1 MQLFVNQVT
10 YNNQQVFNM
19 LLLLQQEAVKKEL
32 NSIHARDL
40 LKLIP
45 EDSFASIIKDTNVDF
60 QVKKLFGRTMFFLLL
75 YGLLDSKRSSLRTLE
90 QSFKTN
96 KFKVLFKIDP
106 LQNIKYNSL
115 SDRLSTM
122 NVDFF
127 KEVYEMIY
135 DLLSKYYTESEKLKY
150 NIVRI
155 DSTMVAEAANKLEQ
169 GMTLGNQTNKKSKQ
183 VKYTFSMTNL
193 FPSSAEIFTH
203 QSEVNEGITVPQV
216 IRNYIDKKQNNVFV
230 FDRGMKSRKIFNELD
245 EDYWFVTRINYGS
258 NNEVIRSF
266 DFEENLTIGNLFIK
280 SDDLVYL
287 FDKRH
292 NRSKP
297 FRLIQ
302 TVDQKGKGLWFLTNL
317 EDESIETIINIY
329 KKRWDIE
336 VFFRF
341 IKQELNFK
349 HIFST
354 KINGL
359 KILLYM
365 TMIVAMLIL
374 VYKKSNNLGYKLAMF
389 QLFYQLDDIY
399 GEMLVERL
407 GGDPNL
413 VFR

>member
-1 MQLFVNQVT
+1 VFVNQT
-10 YNNQQVFNM
+10 YYKYTNLCIFLYLSQQLV
-19 LLLLQQEAVKKEL
+19 VDKEL
-32 NSIHARDL
+32 KHIHARDL

-45 EDSFASIIKDTNVDF
+45 EDKFASIIKETNVDF

-106 LQNIKYNSL
+106 LQNIKFNSL

-127 KEVYEMIY
+127 KEVYEMLY
-135 DLLSKYYTESEKLKY
+135 DLLSTYYNETDRISY
-150 NIVRI
+150 NIVRV
-155 DSTMVAEAANKLEQ
+155 DSTMVAEAANKLEK
-169 GMTLGNQTNKKSKQ
+169 GMILGNNTDKKSRQ

-193 FPSSAEIFTH
+193 FPSSAELFTD
-203 QSEVNEGITVPQV
+203 QREVNENITIPQV
-216 IRNYIDKKQNNVFV
+216 IKNYIDKGDKNVFV
-230 FDRGMKSRKIFNELD
+230 FDRGVKSRKTYDELD
-245 EDYWFVTRINYGS
+245 QELWFVTRISPGANYEIVES
-258 NNEVIRSF
+258 YE
-266 DFEENLTIGNLFIK
+266 FEKNQIVGNLTIK
-280 SDDLVYL
+280 KDDLVQL
-287 FDKRH
+287 FDKNH
-292 NRSKP
+292 KKSSP
-297 FRLIQ
+297 FRLVQ
-302 TVDQKGKGLWFLTNL
+302 SVDNKGKEFWFITNL
-317 EDESIETIINIY
+317 IEDKVNTIIEIY

-336 VFFRF
+336 VYFRF
-341 IKQELNFK
+341 LKQELNFK

-359 KILLYM
+359 KIMLYM
-365 TMIVAMLIL
+365 TMIVSMLVLI
-374 VYKKSNNLGYKLAMF
+374 YKKANNLGYKLAMF

>member
-1 MQLFVNQVT
+1 V
-10 YNNQQVFNM
+10 Y
-19 LLLLQQEAVKKEL
+19 KEL
-32 NSIHARDL
+32 KNIHARDL

-45 EDSFASIIKDTNVDF
+45 EDQFASIIKDTKVDF

-90 QSFKTN
+90 QSFTTN

-106 LQNIKYNSL
+106 LQQIKYNSL
-115 SDRLSTM
+115 SDRLATM

-127 KEVYEMIY
+127 KDVYEMLY
-135 DLLSKYYTESEKLKY
+135 ELLSIHYNETDRLSY
-150 NIVRI
+150 NIVRV
-155 DSTMVAEAANKLEQ
+155 DSTMVSEAANKLKQ
-169 GMTLGNQTNKKSKQ
+169 GMIIGNQTGKKSKQ

-193 FPSSAEIFTH
+193 FPSSAEIFTT
-203 QSEVNEGITVPQV
+203 QSELNEGITIPQV
-216 IRNYIDKKQNNVFV
+216 IRNYIDKRDNNVFV
-230 FDRGMKSRKIFNELD
+230 FDRGVKSRKVFNELNQD
-245 EDYWFVTRINYGS
+245 MWFVTRIDPGALYEQIKPYELKNDMVVG
-258 NNEVIRSF
+258 
-266 DFEENLTIGNLFIK
+266 NLTIK
-280 SDDLVYL
+280 KDDLVVLY
-287 FDKRH
+287 DKRH
-292 NRSKP
+292 NKSDE

-302 TVDQKGKGLWFLTNL
+302 TENNKGKVLWFITNL
-317 EDESIETIINIY
+317 LDEKIETIIEIY

-359 KILLYM
+359 QIMLYM

-374 VYKKSNNLGYKLAMF
+374 VYKKANNLGYKLATF

>member
-1 MQLFVNQVT
+1 MFVTQLYYKYSNLYIF
-10 YNNQQVFNM
+10 
-19 LLLLQQEAVKKEL
+19 LLLSQDSTVDKEL
-32 NSIHARDL
+32 KNIHARDL

-45 EDSFASIIKDTNVDF
+45 EDQFASIIKDTKVDF

-106 LQNIKYNSL
+106 LQQIKYNSL
-115 SDRLSTM
+115 SNRLATM

-127 KEVYEMIY
+127 KDVYELLY
-135 DLLSKYYTESEKLKY
+135 DLLSSYYNETDCLSY
-150 NIVRI
+150 NIVRV
-155 DSTMVAEAANKLEQ
+155 DSTMVAEAANKLEK
-169 GMTLGNQTNKKSKQ
+169 GMIIGNQTDKKSKQ

-193 FPSSAEIFTH
+193 FPSSAEIFTA
-203 QSEVNEGITVPQV
+203 QGDLNEGVTIPQV
-216 IRNYIDKKQNNVFV
+216 IKNYIDKRDNNVFV
-230 FDRGMKSRKIFNELD
+230 FDRGVKSRKVYNELD
-245 EDYWFVTRINYGS
+245 QDLRFVTRIDPGALYEKVES
-258 NNEVIRSF
+258 YEVK
-266 DFEENLTIGNLFIK
+266 ENLVVGNLTIRN
-280 SDDLVYL
+280 DDLVIL

-302 TVDQKGKGLWFLTNL
+302 TVDQKGKELWFVTNL
-317 EDESIETIINIY
+317 IEDKIETIIDIY

-341 IKQELNFK
+341 IKQELHFK

-359 KILLYM
+359 KIMLYM

-374 VYKKSNNLGYKLAMF
+374 VYKKANNLGYKLAMF
-389 QLFYQLDDIY
+389 QLFYQLDDIW

>member
-1 MQLFVNQVT
+1 MFVNQIYYKYT
-10 YNNQQVFNM
+10 NLYIFLYLSQQ
-19 LLLLQQEAVKKEL
+19 LAVDKEL
-32 NSIHARDL
+32 KNIHARDL

-45 EDSFASIIKDTNVDF
+45 EDKFATIIKDTNVDF

-106 LQNIKYNSL
+106 LQQIKYNSL
-115 SDRLSTM
+115 SDRLATM

-127 KEVYEMIY
+127 RDVYEMLY
-135 DLLSKYYTESEKLKY
+135 DLLSTYYNETDRLSY
-150 NIVRI
+150 NIIRV
-155 DSTMVAEAANKLEQ
+155 DSTMVAEAANKLEK
-169 GMTLGNQTNKKSKQ
+169 GMIIGNQTDKKSKQ

-193 FPSSAEIFTH
+193 FPSSAAIFTD
-203 QSEVNEGITVPQV
+203 QSDLNEGVTIPQV
-216 IRNYIDKKQNNVFV
+216 IKNYIDKRDNNVFV
-230 FDRGMKSRKIFNELD
+230 FDRGVKSRKVYNELD
-245 EDYWFVTRINYGS
+245 QELWFVTRINPGAIY
-258 NNEVIRSF
+258 EVVESF
-266 DFEENLTIGNLFIK
+266 ELEKNLVVGNLTIK
-280 SDDLVYL
+280 KDDLVIL
-287 FDKRH
+287 FDKHHKKSR
-292 NRSKP
+292 P

-302 TVDQKGKGLWFLTNL
+302 TEDNKGKELWFITNL
-317 EDESIETIINIY
+317 LEDKSNTIIEIY

-341 IKQELNFK
+341 LKQELNFK

-359 KILLYM
+359 QIMLYM
-365 TMIVAMLIL
+365 TMIVSMLIL

>member
-1 MQLFVNQVT
+1 
-10 YNNQQVFNM
+10 M
-19 LLLLQQEAVKKEL
+19 LLLLQQEAVKKEI

-106 LQNIKYNSL
+106 LQNIKFNSL

-135 DLLSKYYTESEKLKY
+135 ELLSKYYNESEKLKY

-155 DSTMVAEAANKLEQ
+155 DSTMVAEAANKLEH
-169 GMTLGNQTNKKSKQ
+169 GITLGNHTDKKSKQ
-183 VKYTFSMTNL
+183 VKYTISMTNL
-193 FPSSAEIFTH
+193 FPSSAEVFTS
-203 QSEVNEGITVPQV
+203 QSEANEGITVPQV
-216 IRNYIDKKQNNVFV
+216 IRNYIDKKENNVFV
-230 FDRGMKSRKIFNELD
+230 FDRGMKSRKVFNEID
-245 EDYWFVTRINYGS
+245 QDYWFVTRINYGS
-258 NNEVIRSF
+258 NYERIKSF
-266 DFEENLTIGNLFIK
+266 EFQENLSIGNLVIK

-292 NRSKP
+292 KKSSP
-297 FRLIQ
+297 FRLVQ
-302 TVDQKGKGLWFLTNL
+302 TEDPTGKAIWFLTNL
-317 EDESIETIINIY
+317 EEESIDTIINIY
-329 KKRWDIE
+329 KRRWDIE

-359 KILLYM
+359 KIMLYM
-365 TMIVAMLIL
+365 TLIVAMLVL
-374 VYKKSNNLGYKLAMF
+374 VYKKVNNLGYKLAMF

>member
-1 MQLFVNQVT
+1 MN
-10 YNNQQVFNM
+10 
-19 LLLLQQEAVKKEL
+19 KEL
-32 NSIHARDL
+32 KNIHARDL

-45 EDSFASIIKDTNVDF
+45 EDKFASIIKDTNVDF

-106 LQNIKYNSL
+106 LQQIKYNSL
-115 SDRLSTM
+115 SDRLATM

-127 KEVYEMIY
+127 KDVYEMLY
-135 DLLSKYYTESEKLKY
+135 DLLSKYYNETDRLSY
-150 NIVRI
+150 NIIRV
-155 DSTMVAEAANKLEQ
+155 DSTMVAEAANKLEK
-169 GMTLGNQTNKKSKQ
+169 GMIIGNQTDKKSKQ

-193 FPSSAEIFTH
+193 FPSSAEIFTE
-203 QSEVNEGITVPQV
+203 QSDLNEGITIPQV
-216 IRNYIDKKQNNVFV
+216 IKNYIDKRENNVFV
-230 FDRGMKSRKIFNELD
+230 FDRGVKSRKVFNEIDQDL
-245 EDYWFVTRINYGS
+245 WFVTRIDPGALY
-258 NNEVIRSF
+258 EVKKTYELEK
-266 DFEENLTIGNLFIK
+266 DLKVGNLIIQK
-280 SDDLVYL
+280 DELVVL

-292 NRSKP
+292 KKSNE

-302 TVDQKGKGLWFLTNL
+302 TVDNKGKALWFITNL
-317 EDESIETIINIY
+317 LEDKVETIVKIY

-359 KILLYM
+359 KIMLYM

-374 VYKKSNNLGYKLAMF
+374 VYKKANNLGYKIAMF
-389 QLFYQLDDIY
+389 QLFYQLDDIW

>member
-1 MQLFVNQVT
+1 MFVNQLYYK
-10 YNNQQVFNM
+10 YNHFYISVFLTQ
-19 LLLLQQEAVKKEL
+19 LLAVDKEL
-32 NSIHARDL
+32 KNIHARDL

-45 EDSFASIIKDTNVDF
+45 EDKFASIIKDTNVDF

-106 LQNIKYNSL
+106 LQQIKYNSL

-127 KEVYEMIY
+127 KEVYEMLY
-135 DLLSKYYTESEKLKY
+135 DLLSTYCSESDCLSY
-150 NIVRI
+150 NIVRV
-155 DSTMVAEAANKLEQ
+155 DSTMVSEAANKLEK
-169 GMTLGNQTNKKSKQ
+169 GMIIGNQTDKKSKQ

-193 FPSSAEIFTH
+193 FPSSAEIFTE
-203 QSEVNEGITVPQV
+203 QSDLNEGITIPQV
-216 IRNYIDKKQNNVFV
+216 IKNYIDKRENNVFV
-230 FDRGMKSRKIFNELD
+230 FDRGVKSRKVFNEIDQDL
-245 EDYWFVTRINYGS
+245 WFVTRIDPGALY
-258 NNEVIRSF
+258 EVKKTYELEK
-266 DFEENLTIGNLFIK
+266 DLKVGNLIIQK
-280 SDDLVYL
+280 DELVVL

-292 NRSKP
+292 NKSNK

-302 TVDQKGKGLWFLTNL
+302 TVDNKGKALWFITNL
-317 EDESIETIINIY
+317 LDDKVETIVKIY

-359 KILLYM
+359 KIMLYM

-374 VYKKSNNLGYKLAMF
+374 VYKKANNLGYKIAMF
-389 QLFYQLDDIY
+389 QLFYQLDDIW

>member
-1 MQLFVNQVT
+1 
-10 YNNQQVFNM
+10 M
-19 LLLLQQEAVKKEL
+19 LLLSQQLAVIKEL
-32 NSIHARDL
+32 KNIHARDL

-122 NVDFF
+122 NVEFF

-135 DLLSKYYTESEKLKY
+135 ELLSKYYNESEIIKY
-150 NIVRI
+150 NIVRV

-169 GMTLGNQTNKKSKQ
+169 GMTLGNQTDKKSKQ

-193 FPSSAEIFTH
+193 FPSSAEIFTN
-203 QSEVNEGITVPQV
+203 QCEVYEGITIPQV
-216 IRNYIDKKQNNVFV
+216 IKNYIDKKENNVFV
-230 FDRGMKSRKIFNELD
+230 FDRGMKSRKVFNEID
-245 EDYWFVTRINYGS
+245 EDYWFVTRINVGTNY
-258 NNEVIRSF
+258 ETIRSF
-266 DFEENLTIGNLFIK
+266 KFQENHIIGNLMIK

-287 FDKRH
+287 FNKRH
-292 NRSKP
+292 KKSNP

-302 TVDQKGKGLWFLTNL
+302 TKDQKDKSLWFLTNL
-317 EDESIETIINIY
+317 LDENIETIISIY

-374 VYKKSNNLGYKLAMF
+374 VYKKANNLGYKLAMF

>member
-1 MQLFVNQVT
+1 VFVNQT
-10 YNNQQVFNM
+10 YYKDTNLSIFLDLSQQF
-19 LLLLQQEAVKKEL
+19 AVDKEL
-32 NSIHARDL
+32 KHIHARDL

-45 EDSFASIIKDTNVDF
+45 EDQFASIIKDTNVDF

-106 LQNIKYNSL
+106 LQQIKYNSL
-115 SDRLSTM
+115 SDRLATM

-127 KEVYEMIY
+127 KDVYEMLY
-135 DLLSKYYTESEKLKY
+135 NLLSTYYNETDRLSY
-150 NIVRI
+150 NIIRV
-155 DSTMVAEAANKLEQ
+155 DSTMVAEAANKLEK
-169 GMTLGNQTNKKSKQ
+169 GMIIGNQTDKKSKQ

-193 FPSSAEIFTH
+193 FPSSAELFTN
-203 QSEVNEGITVPQV
+203 QSELNEGVTIPQV
-216 IRNYIDKKQNNVFV
+216 IKNYIDKRDNNVFV
-230 FDRGMKSRKIFNELD
+230 FDRGVKSRKVYDELD
-245 EDYWFVTRINYGS
+245 RELWFVTRISPGASY
-258 NNEVIRSF
+258 EVVESF
-266 DFEENLTIGNLFIK
+266 ELEKNLVVGNLTIK
-280 SDDLVYL
+280 KDELVML
-287 FDKRH
+287 FDKH
-292 NRSKP
+292 SKKSRP

-302 TVDQKGKGLWFLTNL
+302 TEDQKGKALWFITNL
-317 EDESIETIINIY
+317 LEDKVETIIEIY
-329 KKRWDIE
+329 RKRWDIE

-341 IKQELNFK
+341 LKQELNFK

-359 KILLYM
+359 QIMLYM
-365 TMIVAMLIL
+365 TMIVSMLVL
-374 VYKKSNNLGYKLAMF
+374 VYKKANNLGYKLAMF

>member
-1 MQLFVNQVT
+1 VD
-10 YNNQQVFNM
+10 
-19 LLLLQQEAVKKEL
+19 KEL
-32 NSIHARDL
+32 KNIHARDL

-45 EDSFASIIKDTNVDF
+45 EDKFASIIKDTNVDF

-90 QSFKTN
+90 QSFKTQ

-106 LQNIKYNSL
+106 LQQIKYNSL
-115 SDRLSTM
+115 SDRLATM

-127 KEVYEMIY
+127 KDVYEMLY
-135 DLLSKYYTESEKLKY
+135 DLLSTYYNETDRLSY
-150 NIVRI
+150 NIIRV
-155 DSTMVAEAANKLEQ
+155 DSTMVAEAANKLEK
-169 GMTLGNQTNKKSKQ
+169 GMIIGNQTNKKSKQ

-193 FPSSAEIFTH
+193 FPSSAELFTD
-203 QSEVNEGITVPQV
+203 QSDLNEGVTIPQV
-216 IRNYIDKKQNNVFV
+216 IKNYIDKRDNNVFV
-230 FDRGMKSRKIFNELD
+230 FDRGVKSRKVYNELD
-245 EDYWFVTRINYGS
+245 QELWFVTRIDPGAIY
-258 NNEVIRSF
+258 EVVESF
-266 DFEENLTIGNLFIK
+266 ELEKNLVVGNLTIK
-280 SDDLVYL
+280 KDDLVIL

-292 NRSKP
+292 KKSRP

-302 TVDQKGKGLWFLTNL
+302 TEDSKGKELWFITNL
-317 EDESIETIINIY
+317 LEDKINTIVEIY

-341 IKQELNFK
+341 LKQELNFK

-359 KILLYM
+359 QIMLYM
-365 TMIVAMLIL
+365 TMIVSMLIL
-374 VYKKSNNLGYKLAMF
+374 VYKKANNLGYKLAMF

-407 GGDPNL
+407 GGDPSL

>member
-1 MQLFVNQVT
+1 VFVNQT
-10 YNNQQVFNM
+10 YCKYTNLWIFLYLSQQ
-19 LLLLQQEAVKKEL
+19 LAVDKEL
-32 NSIHARDL
+32 KNIHARDL

-45 EDSFASIIKDTNVDF
+45 EDKFASIIKDTKVDY

-75 YGLLDSKRSSLRTLE
+75 YGLLDYKKSSLRTLE
-90 QSFKTN
+90 QSFKSN

-106 LQNIKYNSL
+106 LQQIKYNSL
-115 SDRLSTM
+115 SNRLATM

-127 KEVYEMIY
+127 REVYEMLY
-135 DLLSKYYTESEKLKY
+135 ELLSIHYSESDRLSY
-150 NIVRI
+150 NIVRV
-155 DSTMVAEAANKLEQ
+155 DSTMVSEAANKLEK
-169 GMTLGNQTNKKSKQ
+169 GMIIGNQTDKKSKQ

-193 FPSSAEIFTH
+193 FPSSAELFTN
-203 QSEVNEGITVPQV
+203 QSDLNEGVTIPQV
-216 IRNYIDKKQNNVFV
+216 IKNYIDKRDNNVFV
-230 FDRGMKSRKIFNELD
+230 FDRGVKSRKVFNELD
-245 EDYWFVTRINYGS
+245 QELWFVTRINPGAIY
-258 NNEVIRSF
+258 EVEESF
-266 DFEENLTIGNLFIK
+266 ELEKNLVVGNLTIK
-280 SDDLVYL
+280 SDDKVIL

-292 NRSKP
+292 NRSNP

-302 TVDQKGKGLWFLTNL
+302 TEDQNGKALWFITNL
-317 EDESIETIINIY
+317 LEDTVETIIGIY

-341 IKQELNFK
+341 LKQELNFK

-359 KILLYM
+359 QIMLYM
-365 TMIVAMLIL
+365 TMIVSMLIL
-374 VYKKSNNLGYKLAMF
+374 VYKKANNLGYKLAMF

>member
-1 MQLFVNQVT
+1 MFVNQIYYKYT
-10 YNNQQVFNM
+10 NLYIF
-19 LLLLQQEAVKKEL
+19 LHLSLQLAVDKEL
-32 NSIHARDL
+32 KNIHARDL

-45 EDSFASIIKDTNVDF
+45 EDKFASIIKDTNVDF

-90 QSFKTN
+90 QSFKTK

-106 LQNIKYNSL
+106 LQQIKYNSL

-127 KEVYEMIY
+127 KEAFEMLY
-135 DLLSKYYTESEKLKY
+135 DLLSSQYNESDRLAY
-150 NIVRI
+150 NIVRV
-155 DSTMVAEAANKLEQ
+155 DSTMVSEAANKLEQ
-169 GMTLGNQTNKKSKQ
+169 GMILGNQTGKKSKQ

-193 FPSSAEIFTH
+193 FPSSAEIFTL
-203 QSEVNEGITVPQV
+203 QSELNEGFTIPQV
-216 IRNYIDKKQNNVFV
+216 IKNYIDKRDNNVFV
-230 FDRGMKSRKIFNELD
+230 FDRGVKSRKVFNDMDQDL
-245 EDYWFVTRINYGS
+245 WFVTRIDPGALY
-258 NNEVIRSF
+258 EVIKPYELEK
-266 DFEENLTIGNLFIK
+266 DLIVGNLIIMK
-280 SDDLVYL
+280 DDLVVL

-292 NRSKP
+292 NKSNE

-302 TVDQKGKGLWFLTNL
+302 TKDNKGKALWFITNL
-317 EDESIETIINIY
+317 LDDKVETIIKIY

-359 KILLYM
+359 KIMLYM

-374 VYKKSNNLGYKLAMF
+374 VYKKANNLGYKLATF
-389 QLFYQLDDIY
+389 QLFYQLDDMY

-407 GGDPNL
+407 GGDPNV

>member
-1 MQLFVNQVT
+1 MFVNQIYCKYT
-10 YNNQQVFNM
+10 QFYIYLYLTQQ
-19 LLLLQQEAVKKEL
+19 LAVDKEL
-32 NSIHARDL
+32 KNIHARDL

-45 EDSFASIIKDTNVDF
+45 EDQFATIIKDTNVDF

-106 LQNIKYNSL
+106 LQQIKYNSL
-115 SDRLSTM
+115 SDRLATM

-127 KEVYEMIY
+127 KEVYEMLY
-135 DLLSKYYTESEKLKY
+135 ELLSVHYNENDRLAY
-150 NIVRI
+150 NIVRV
-155 DSTMVAEAANKLEQ
+155 DSTMVAEAANKLMQ
-169 GMTLGNQTNKKSKQ
+169 GMIIGNQTGKKSKQ

-193 FPSSAEIFTH
+193 FPSSAEIFTT
-203 QSEVNEGITVPQV
+203 QSELNEGVTIPQV
-216 IRNYIDKKQNNVFV
+216 IRNYIDKRDNNVFV
-230 FDRGMKSRKIFNELD
+230 FDRGVKSRKVFNELNQD
-245 EDYWFVTRINYGS
+245 MWFVTRIDPGALYEPIKPYELKKDMVVG
-258 NNEVIRSF
+258 
-266 DFEENLTIGNLFIK
+266 NLTIK
-280 SDDLVYL
+280 KDELVVL

-292 NRSKP
+292 NKSNE

-302 TVDQKGKGLWFLTNL
+302 TVNDKGKVLWFITNL
-317 EDESIETIINIY
+317 LDEKIETVIEIY
-329 KKRWDIE
+329 RRRWDIE

-359 KILLYM
+359 QIMLYM

-374 VYKKSNNLGYKLAMF
+374 VYKKANNLGYKLAMF
-389 QLFYQLDDIY
+389 QLFYQLDDIW

>member
-1 MQLFVNQVT
+1 VFVSQIYYKYTNLYIYLYLSQQL
-10 YNNQQVFNM
+10 
-19 LLLLQQEAVKKEL
+19 AVDKEL
-32 NSIHARDL
+32 KNIHARDL

-45 EDSFASIIKDTNVDF
+45 EDKFASIIKDTNVDF

-90 QSFKTN
+90 QSFKTQ

-106 LQNIKYNSL
+106 LQQIKYNSL
-115 SDRLSTM
+115 SDRLATM

-127 KEVYEMIY
+127 KDVYEMLY
-135 DLLSKYYTESEKLKY
+135 DLLSTYYNETDRLSY
-150 NIVRI
+150 NIIRV
-155 DSTMVAEAANKLEQ
+155 DSTMVAEAANKLEK
-169 GMTLGNQTNKKSKQ
+169 GMIIGNQTNKKSKQ

-193 FPSSAEIFTH
+193 FPSSAELFTD
-203 QSEVNEGITVPQV
+203 QSDLNEGVTIPQV
-216 IRNYIDKKQNNVFV
+216 IKNYIDKRDNNVFV
-230 FDRGMKSRKIFNELD
+230 FDRGVKSRKVYNELD
-245 EDYWFVTRINYGS
+245 QELWFVTRIDPGAIY
-258 NNEVIRSF
+258 EVVESF
-266 DFEENLTIGNLFIK
+266 ELEKNLVVGNLTIK
-280 SDDLVYL
+280 KDDLVIL
-287 FDKRH
+287 FDKHHKKSR
-292 NRSKP
+292 P

-302 TVDQKGKGLWFLTNL
+302 TEDSKGKELWFITNL
-317 EDESIETIINIY
+317 LEDKINTIVEIY

-341 IKQELNFK
+341 LKQELNFK

-359 KILLYM
+359 QIMLYM
-365 TMIVAMLIL
+365 TMIVSMLIL
-374 VYKKSNNLGYKLAMF
+374 VYKKANNLGYKLAMF

-407 GGDPNL
+407 GGDPSL

>member
-1 MQLFVNQVT
+1 MG
-10 YNNQQVFNM
+10 
-19 LLLLQQEAVKKEL
+19 KEL
-32 NSIHARDL
+32 KNIHARDL

-45 EDSFASIIKDTNVDF
+45 EDQFASIIKDTNVDF

-106 LQNIKYNSL
+106 LQQIKYNSL
-115 SDRLSTM
+115 SDRLATM

-127 KEVYEMIY
+127 KEVYELLY
-135 DLLSKYYTESEKLKY
+135 DLLSTHYNETDRLSY
-150 NIVRI
+150 NIIRV
-155 DSTMVAEAANKLEQ
+155 DSTMVAEAANKLEK
-169 GMTLGNQTNKKSKQ
+169 GMIIGNQTDKKSKQ

-193 FPSSAEIFTH
+193 FPSSAEVFTD
-203 QSEVNEGITVPQV
+203 QSDLNEGVTIPQV
-216 IRNYIDKKQNNVFV
+216 IRNYIDKRDNNVFV
-230 FDRGMKSRKIFNELD
+230 FDRGVKSRKVFNELD
-245 EDYWFVTRINYGS
+245 QDLRFVTRIDPGALYEKVES
-258 NNEVIRSF
+258 FEV
-266 DFEENLTIGNLFIK
+266 EENLVVGNLKIQ
-280 SDDLVYL
+280 SDDTVVL

-292 NRSKP
+292 NRSNQ

-302 TVDQKGKGLWFLTNL
+302 TEDQKGKALWFVTNL
-317 EDESIETIINIY
+317 LEDKVETIIDIY

-349 HIFST
+349 HVFST

-359 KILLYM
+359 KIMLYM

-374 VYKKSNNLGYKLAMF
+374 VYKKANNLGYKLAMF
-389 QLFYQLDDIY
+389 QLFYQLDDIW

>member
-1 MQLFVNQVT
+1 MFVNQIYYKYTNLYIFLFLSQYFTVD
-10 YNNQQVFNM
+10 
-19 LLLLQQEAVKKEL
+19 KEL
-32 NSIHARDL
+32 KNIHARDL

-45 EDSFASIIKDTNVDF
+45 EDSFGSIINDTKVDF

-106 LQNIKYNSL
+106 LQNIKFNSL

-127 KEVYEMIY
+127 KEVYELIY
-135 DLLSKYYTESEKLKY
+135 ELLSKYYNENEKLKY
-150 NIVRI
+150 NIVRV
-155 DSTMVAEAANKLEQ
+155 DSTMVAEAANKLEY
-169 GMTLGNQTNKKSKQ
+169 GMILGNQTGKKSKQ
-183 VKYTFSMTNL
+183 IKYTFSMTNL
-193 FPSSAEIFTH
+193 FPSSAEIFTR

-216 IRNYIDKKQNNVFV
+216 IKNYIDKKENNVFV
-230 FDRGMKSRKIFNELD
+230 FDRGMKSRKVFNEID
-245 EDYWFVTRINYGS
+245 EDYWFVTRINFDS
-258 NNEVIRSF
+258 NYEKIKSF
-266 DFEENLTIGNLFIK
+266 KLQENLTVGNLVIK

-292 NRSKP
+292 NKSNP
-297 FRLIQ
+297 FRLVQ
-302 TVDQKGKGLWFLTNL
+302 TEDTKGKGIWFLTNL
-317 EDESIETIINIY
+317 EDESIETIIKIY
-329 KKRWDIE
+329 KRRWDIE

-374 VYKKSNNLGYKLAMF
+374 VYKKANNLGYKLAMF

-407 GGDPNL
+407 GGDPSL

>member
-1 MQLFVNQVT
+1 MFVSQIYYKYTNLYIYLYLSQQL
-10 YNNQQVFNM
+10 
-19 LLLLQQEAVKKEL
+19 AVDKEL
-32 NSIHARDL
+32 KNIHARDL

-45 EDSFASIIKDTNVDF
+45 EDKFASIIKDTNVDF

-90 QSFKTN
+90 QSFKTQ

-106 LQNIKYNSL
+106 LQQIKYNSL
-115 SDRLSTM
+115 SDRLATM

-127 KEVYEMIY
+127 KDVYEMLY
-135 DLLSKYYTESEKLKY
+135 DLLSTYYNETDRLSY
-150 NIVRI
+150 NIIRV
-155 DSTMVAEAANKLEQ
+155 DSTMVAEAANKLEK
-169 GMTLGNQTNKKSKQ
+169 GMIIGNQTNKKSKQ

-193 FPSSAEIFTH
+193 FPSSAELFTD
-203 QSEVNEGITVPQV
+203 QSDLNEGVTIPQV
-216 IRNYIDKKQNNVFV
+216 IKNYIDKRDNNVFV
-230 FDRGMKSRKIFNELD
+230 FDRGVKSRKVYNELD
-245 EDYWFVTRINYGS
+245 QELWFVTRIDPGAIY
-258 NNEVIRSF
+258 EVVESF
-266 DFEENLTIGNLFIK
+266 ELEKNLVVGNLTIK
-280 SDDLVYL
+280 KDDLVIL
-287 FDKRH
+287 FDKHHKKSR
-292 NRSKP
+292 P

-302 TVDQKGKGLWFLTNL
+302 TEDSKGKELWFITNL
-317 EDESIETIINIY
+317 LEDKINTIVEIY

-341 IKQELNFK
+341 LKQELNFK

-359 KILLYM
+359 QIMLYM
-365 TMIVAMLIL
+365 TMIVSMLIL
-374 VYKKSNNLGYKLAMF
+374 VYKKANTLGYKLAMF

-407 GGDPNL
+407 GGDPSL

>member
-1 MQLFVNQVT
+1 MFVNQIHYKYT
-10 YNNQQVFNM
+10 DLYLFLYLSQQ
-19 LLLLQQEAVKKEL
+19 LAVDKEL
-32 NSIHARDL
+32 KNIHARDL

-45 EDSFASIIKDTNVDF
+45 EDKFASIIKDTNVDF

-106 LQNIKYNSL
+106 LQQIKYNSL
-115 SDRLSTM
+115 SDRLATM

-127 KEVYEMIY
+127 REVYEMLY
-135 DLLSKYYTESEKLKY
+135 DLLSTYYCEKDRLSY
-150 NIVRI
+150 NIIRV
-155 DSTMVAEAANKLEQ
+155 DSTMVAEAANKLER
-169 GMTLGNQTNKKSKQ
+169 GMIIGNQTDKKSKQ

-193 FPSSAEIFTH
+193 FPSSAEIFTN
-203 QSEVNEGITVPQV
+203 QSDLNEGVTIPQV
-216 IRNYIDKKQNNVFV
+216 IKNYIDKRDNNVFV
-230 FDRGMKSRKIFNELD
+230 FDRGVKSRKVYNELD
-245 EDYWFVTRINYGS
+245 QELWFVTRIDPGAIYKIV
-258 NNEVIRSF
+258 ESF
-266 DFEENLTIGNLFIK
+266 EFEKNMVVGNLTIK
-280 SDDLVYL
+280 KDDLVIL
-287 FDKRH
+287 FDKH
-292 NRSKP
+292 HKKSSP

-302 TVDQKGKGLWFLTNL
+302 TEDNKGKELWFITNL
-317 EDESIETIINIY
+317 LEDKINTIIEIY

-341 IKQELNFK
+341 LKQELNFK

-359 KILLYM
+359 QIMLYM
-365 TMIVAMLIL
+365 TMIVSMLIL
-374 VYKKSNNLGYKLAMF
+374 VYKKANNLGYKMAMF

-407 GGDPNL
+407 GGDPSL

>member
-1 MQLFVNQVT
+1 M
-10 YNNQQVFNM
+10 
-19 LLLLQQEAVKKEL
+19 KKEVK
-32 NSIHARDL
+32 NIHARDL

-90 QSFKTN
+90 QSFTTN

-106 LQNIKYNSL
+106 LQCIKYNSL
-115 SDRLSTM
+115 SDRLSNM
-122 NVDFF
+122 NADFF

-135 DLLSKYYTESEKLKY
+135 ELLSKHYDESEIIKY
-150 NIVRI
+150 KIVRL

-169 GMTLGNQTNKKSKQ
+169 GMTLGNQTNKKSRQ
-183 VKYTFSMTNL
+183 IKYTFSMTNL
-193 FPSSAEIFTH
+193 FPSSAEIFTR
-203 QSEVNEGITVPQV
+203 QSEANEGITIPQV
-216 IRNYIDKKQNNVFV
+216 IKNYIDKNENNVFV
-230 FDRGMKSRKIFNELD
+230 FDRGMKSRKVFNEID
-245 EDYWFVTRINYGS
+245 EDYWFVTRITTGS
-258 NNEVIRSF
+258 IYEKIKSF
-266 DFEENLTIGNLFIK
+266 EFQENLTIGNLVIK

-292 NRSKP
+292 NKSNP

-302 TVDQKGKGLWFLTNL
+302 TEDQKGKGLWFLSNL

-359 KILLYM
+359 KIMLYM

-374 VYKKSNNLGYKLAMF
+374 VYKKVNNMGYKLAMF

>member
-1 MQLFVNQVT
+1 MD
-10 YNNQQVFNM
+10 
-19 LLLLQQEAVKKEL
+19 KEL
-32 NSIHARDL
+32 KNIHARDL

-45 EDSFASIIKDTNVDF
+45 EDQFASIIKDTNVDF

-106 LQNIKYNSL
+106 LQQIKYNSL
-115 SDRLSTM
+115 SDRLATM

-127 KEVYEMIY
+127 KDVYEMLY
-135 DLLSKYYTESEKLKY
+135 NLLSTYYNETDRLSY
-150 NIVRI
+150 NIIRV
-155 DSTMVAEAANKLEQ
+155 DSTMVAEAANKLEK
-169 GMTLGNQTNKKSKQ
+169 GMIIGNQTDKKSKQ

-193 FPSSAEIFTH
+193 FPSSAELFTN
-203 QSEVNEGITVPQV
+203 QSELNEGVTIPQV
-216 IRNYIDKKQNNVFV
+216 IKNYIDKRDNNVFV
-230 FDRGMKSRKIFNELD
+230 FDRGVKSRKVYDELD
-245 EDYWFVTRINYGS
+245 RELWFVTRISPGAIY
-258 NNEVIRSF
+258 EVVESF
-266 DFEENLTIGNLFIK
+266 ELEKNLVVGNLTIK
-280 SDDLVYL
+280 KDELVML
-287 FDKRH
+287 FDKH
-292 NRSKP
+292 SKKSRP

-302 TVDQKGKGLWFLTNL
+302 TEDQKGKALWFVTNL
-317 EDESIETIINIY
+317 LEDKVETIIEIY
-329 KKRWDIE
+329 RKRWDIE

-341 IKQELNFK
+341 LKQELNFK
-349 HIFST
+349 HMFST

-359 KILLYM
+359 QIMLYM
-365 TMIVAMLIL
+365 TMIVSMLVL
-374 VYKKSNNLGYKLAMF
+374 VYKKANNLGYKLAMF

>member
-1 MQLFVNQVT
+1 VFVRQSYYKYTNLYIFLILSQHFTVD
-10 YNNQQVFNM
+10 
-19 LLLLQQEAVKKEL
+19 KEL
-32 NSIHARDL
+32 KNIHARDL

-45 EDSFASIIKDTNVDF
+45 EDQFASIIKDTNVDF

-106 LQNIKYNSL
+106 LQQIKYNSI

-127 KEVYEMIY
+127 KEVYEMLY
-135 DLLSKYYTESEKLKY
+135 SLLSKYYNDSDLLSY
-150 NIVRI
+150 NIVRV
-155 DSTMVAEAANKLEQ
+155 DSTMVSEAANKLEK
-169 GMTLGNQTNKKSKQ
+169 GMIIGNQSDKKSTK

-193 FPSSAEIFTH
+193 FPSSAEIFTE
-203 QSEVNEGITVPQV
+203 QRQLDEDITIPHV
-216 IRNYIDKKQNNVFV
+216 IKNYIDKRENNVFV
-230 FDRGMKSRKIFNELD
+230 FDRGVKSRKVYNELD
-245 EDYWFVTRINYGS
+245 GELRFVTRITPGALY
-258 NNEVIRSF
+258 ELVESF
-266 DFEENLTIGNLFIK
+266 TLDKNLVVGNLIIK
-280 SDDLVYL
+280 SDDKVIL

-292 NRSKP
+292 NRSNP

-302 TVDQKGKGLWFLTNL
+302 TEDEKGKALWFVTNL
-317 EDESIETIINIY
+317 FEDKVDTIVAIY

-341 IKQELNFK
+341 LKQELNFK

-354 KINGL
+354 KVNGL
-359 KILLYM
+359 KIMLYM
-365 TMIVAMLIL
+365 TMIVSMLIL
-374 VYKKSNNLGYKLAMF
+374 VYKKANNLGYKLAMF

>member
-1 MQLFVNQVT
+1 M
-10 YNNQQVFNM
+10 
-19 LLLLQQEAVKKEL
+19 KKEL
-32 NSIHARDL
+32 KNIHARDL

-45 EDSFASIIKDTNVDF
+45 EDDFASIIKETNVDF

-96 KFKVLFKIDP
+96 KFKVLFNIDP
-106 LQNIKYNSL
+106 LKEIKFNSL

-135 DLLSKYYTESEKLKY
+135 ELLSKYYNESEILKY
-150 NIVRI
+150 NIVRV
-155 DSTMVAEAANKLEQ
+155 DSTMVAEAANKLEK
-169 GMTLGNQTNKKSKQ
+169 GMTLGNQTDKKSKQ
-183 VKYTFSMTNL
+183 IKYTFSMTNL
-193 FPSSAEIFTH
+193 FPSSAEIFTS
-203 QSEVNEGITVPQV
+203 QKEANEGIAIPQV
-216 IRNYIDKKQNNVFV
+216 IKNYIDKKENNVFV
-230 FDRGMKSRKIFNELD
+230 FDRGVKSRKVFNEID
-245 EDYWFVTRINYGS
+245 EDYWFVTRINVDS
-258 NNEVIRSF
+258 NYEIINSF
-266 DFEENLTIGNLFIK
+266 NHQENIKIGNLNIK

-292 NRSKP
+292 NKSKP

-302 TVDQKGKGLWFLTNL
+302 TKDHKNKELWFLTNL
-317 EDESIETIINIY
+317 ENEDVETIISIY

-341 IKQELNFK
+341 IKQELHFK

-374 VYKKSNNLGYKLAMF
+374 VYKKANNMGYKLAMF

-407 GGDPNL
+407 GGDPSL

>member
-1 MQLFVNQVT
+1 MFVNQT
-10 YNNQQVFNM
+10 YYKYTNLCI
-19 LLLLQQEAVKKEL
+19 LLYLSQKLAVDKEL
-32 NSIHARDL
+32 KNIHARDL

-45 EDSFASIIKDTNVDF
+45 EDKFASIIKDTSVDF

-106 LQNIKYNSL
+106 LQQIKYNSL
-115 SDRLSTM
+115 SDRLATM

-127 KEVYEMIY
+127 KEVYEMLY
-135 DLLSKYYTESEKLKY
+135 ELLSTYYTESDRLSY
-150 NIVRI
+150 NIVRV
-155 DSTMVAEAANKLEQ
+155 DSTMVSEAANKLEK
-169 GMTLGNQTNKKSKQ
+169 GMIIGNQTDKKSTQ

-193 FPSSAEIFTH
+193 FPSSAEMFTE
-203 QSEVNEGITVPQV
+203 QRALNEDLTIPQV
-216 IRNYIDKKQNNVFV
+216 IKNYIDKKDNNVFV
-230 FDRGMKSRKIFNELD
+230 FDRGVKSRKVYNELD
-245 EDYWFVTRINYGS
+245 EEFWFVTRITPGAIL
-258 NNEVIRSF
+258 ELVESF
-266 DFEENLTIGNLFIK
+266 ELEKNLVVGNLTIK
-280 SDDLVYL
+280 SDEKVIL

-292 NRSKP
+292 KRSKP

-302 TVDQKGKGLWFLTNL
+302 TEDQKGKSLWFVTNL
-317 EDESIETIINIY
+317 LEDKVETIIEIY

-341 IKQELNFK
+341 LKQELNFK

-359 KILLYM
+359 QIMLYM
-365 TMIVAMLIL
+365 TMIVSMLIL
-374 VYKKSNNLGYKLAMF
+374 VYKKANNLGYKLAMF

>member
-1 MQLFVNQVT
+1 MFVSQLYYKYTNLYIFLFLSQHFTVD
-10 YNNQQVFNM
+10 
-19 LLLLQQEAVKKEL
+19 KEL
-32 NSIHARDL
+32 KNIHARDL

-45 EDSFASIIKDTNVDF
+45 EDQFASIIKDTNVDF

-106 LQNIKYNSL
+106 LQQIKYNSL
-115 SDRLSTM
+115 SDRLATM

-127 KEVYEMIY
+127 KDVYEMLY
-135 DLLSKYYTESEKLKY
+135 DLLSTYYNETDRLSY
-150 NIVRI
+150 NIIRV
-155 DSTMVAEAANKLEQ
+155 DSTMVAEAANKLEK
-169 GMTLGNQTNKKSKQ
+169 GMIIGNQTDKKSKQ

-193 FPSSAEIFTH
+193 FPSSAELFTD
-203 QSEVNEGITVPQV
+203 QSDLNEGVTIPQV
-216 IRNYIDKKQNNVFV
+216 IKNYIDKRDNNVFV
-230 FDRGMKSRKIFNELD
+230 FDRGVKSRKVYNELD
-245 EDYWFVTRINYGS
+245 QELWFVTRINPGAIY
-258 NNEVIRSF
+258 EVLESF
-266 DFEENLTIGNLFIK
+266 ELEKNLVVGNLTIKADEKVI
-280 SDDLVYL
+280 L

-292 NRSKP
+292 NKSNP

-302 TVDQKGKGLWFLTNL
+302 TEDQKGKALWFVTNL
-317 EDESIETIINIY
+317 FEDNIETIIKIY

-341 IKQELNFK
+341 LKQELNFK

-359 KILLYM
+359 QIMLYM
-365 TMIVAMLIL
+365 TMIVSMLIL
-374 VYKKSNNLGYKLAMF
+374 VYKKANNLGYKLAMF

>member
-1 MQLFVNQVT
+1 
-10 YNNQQVFNM
+10 M
-19 LLLLQQEAVKKEL
+19 LLLLQHHAVTKEL
-32 NSIHARDL
+32 KNIHARDL

-106 LQNIKYNSL
+106 LQNIKFNSL

-135 DLLSKYYTESEKLKY
+135 ELLSKYYNESEKLKY

-155 DSTMVAEAANKLEQ
+155 DSTMVAEAANKLEH
-169 GMTLGNQTNKKSKQ
+169 GITLGNHTDKKSKQ
-183 VKYTFSMTNL
+183 VKYTISMTNL
-193 FPSSAEIFTH
+193 FPSSAEVFTR

-216 IRNYIDKKQNNVFV
+216 IRHYIDKRENNVFV
-230 FDRGMKSRKIFNELD
+230 FDRGMKSRKVFNEID
-245 EDYWFVTRINYGS
+245 QDYWFVTRINYGS
-258 NNEVIRSF
+258 KYEIIKSF
-266 DFEENLTIGNLFIK
+266 NFEENLTIGNLVIK

-287 FDKRH
+287 FDQKH
-292 NRSKP
+292 KKSSS

-302 TVDQKGKGLWFLTNL
+302 TEDPKGKGIWFLTNL
-317 EDESIETIINIY
+317 EEESIETIINIY

-359 KILLYM
+359 KIMLYM
-365 TMIVAMLIL
+365 TLIVAMLVL
-374 VYKKSNNLGYKLAMF
+374 VYKKVNNLGYKLAMF

>member
-1 MQLFVNQVT
+1 VFVNQIYYKYTNLYIFLFLSQYFTVD
-10 YNNQQVFNM
+10 
-19 LLLLQQEAVKKEL
+19 KEL
-32 NSIHARDL
+32 KNIHARDL

-45 EDSFASIIKDTNVDF
+45 EDSFASIINDTKVDF

-106 LQNIKYNSL
+106 LQNIKFNSL

-127 KEVYEMIY
+127 KEVYELIY
-135 DLLSKYYTESEKLKY
+135 ELLSKYYTENEKLKY
-150 NIVRI
+150 NIVRV
-155 DSTMVAEAANKLEQ
+155 DSTMVAEAANKLEY
-169 GMTLGNQTNKKSKQ
+169 GMILGNQTGKKSKQ
-183 VKYTFSMTNL
+183 IKYTFSMTNL
-193 FPSSAEIFTH
+193 FPSSAEIFTR

-216 IRNYIDKKQNNVFV
+216 IKNYIDKKENNVFV
-230 FDRGMKSRKIFNELD
+230 FDRGMKSRKVFNEID
-245 EDYWFVTRINYGS
+245 EDYWFVTRINFDTNY
-258 NNEVIRSF
+258 EKIKSF
-266 DFEENLTIGNLFIK
+266 KFQENLTVGNLVIK

-292 NRSKP
+292 NKSNP
-297 FRLIQ
+297 FRLVQ
-302 TVDQKGKGLWFLTNL
+302 TEDTKGKGIWFLTNL
-317 EDESIETIINIY
+317 EDESIETIIKIY
-329 KKRWDIE
+329 KRRWDIE

-374 VYKKSNNLGYKLAMF
+374 VYKKANNLGYKLAMF

-407 GGDPNL
+407 GGDPSL

>member
-1 MQLFVNQVT
+1 MFVNQIYYKYT
-10 YNNQQVFNM
+10 NLCLFLYLSQQ
-19 LLLLQQEAVKKEL
+19 LAVDKEL
-32 NSIHARDL
+32 KNIHARDL

-45 EDSFASIIKDTNVDF
+45 EDKFAAIIKDTNVDF

-106 LQNIKYNSL
+106 LQQIKYNSL
-115 SDRLSTM
+115 SDRLATM

-127 KEVYEMIY
+127 RDVYEMLY
-135 DLLSKYYTESEKLKY
+135 DLLSTYYNETDRLSY
-150 NIVRI
+150 NIIRV
-155 DSTMVAEAANKLEQ
+155 DSTMVAEAANKLEK
-169 GMTLGNQTNKKSKQ
+169 GMIIGNQTDKKSKQ

-193 FPSSAEIFTH
+193 FPSSAAIFTD
-203 QSEVNEGITVPQV
+203 QSDLNEGVTIPQV
-216 IRNYIDKKQNNVFV
+216 IKNYIDKRDNNVFV
-230 FDRGMKSRKIFNELD
+230 FDRGVKSRKVYNELD
-245 EDYWFVTRINYGS
+245 QELWFVTRINPGAIY
-258 NNEVIRSF
+258 EVVESF
-266 DFEENLTIGNLFIK
+266 ELEKNLVVGNLTIK
-280 SDDLVYL
+280 KDDLVIL
-287 FDKRH
+287 FDKHHKKSR
-292 NRSKP
+292 P

-302 TVDQKGKGLWFLTNL
+302 TEDNKGKELWFITNL
-317 EDESIETIINIY
+317 LEDKSNTIIEIY

-359 KILLYM
+359 QIMLYM
-365 TMIVAMLIL
+365 TMIVSMLIL

>member
-1 MQLFVNQVT
+1 
-10 YNNQQVFNM
+10 M
-19 LLLLQQEAVKKEL
+19 LLLLQQESVKKEL
-32 NSIHARDL
+32 NTIHARDL

-75 YGLLDSKRSSLRTLE
+75 YGLLDSKKSSLRTLE

-106 LQNIKYNSL
+106 LQNIKFNSL

-135 DLLSKYYTESEKLKY
+135 ELLSKYYDESEKLKY

-155 DSTMVAEAANKLEQ
+155 DSTMVAEAANKLEH
-169 GMTLGNQTNKKSKQ
+169 GITLGNHTDKKSKQ
-183 VKYTFSMTNL
+183 VKYTISMTNL
-193 FPSSAEIFTH
+193 FPSSAEVFTR

-216 IRNYIDKKQNNVFV
+216 IRNYIDKKENNVFV
-230 FDRGMKSRKIFNELD
+230 FDRGMKSRKVFNEID
-245 EDYWFVTRINYGS
+245 QDYWFVTRINYGS
-258 NNEVIRSF
+258 SYETIKSF
-266 DFEENLTIGNLFIK
+266 KFEENLTIGNLVIK

-287 FDKRH
+287 FDKKH
-292 NRSKP
+292 KKSFP

-302 TVDQKGKGLWFLTNL
+302 TEDPKGKGIWFLTNL
-317 EDESIETIINIY
+317 EEESIETIISIY

-359 KILLYM
+359 KIMLYM
-365 TMIVAMLIL
+365 TLIVAMLVL
-374 VYKKSNNLGYKLAMF
+374 VYKKVNNLGYKLAMF

>member
-1 MQLFVNQVT
+1 MFVRQLYYEYPDSHLFLILPQYFTVD
-10 YNNQQVFNM
+10 
-19 LLLLQQEAVKKEL
+19 KKE
-32 NSIHARDL
+32 NIHARDL

-45 EDSFASIIKDTNVDF
+45 EDQFATIIKDTNVDF

-75 YGLLDSKRSSLRTLE
+75 YGLLDSKKSSLRTLE

-106 LQNIKYNSL
+106 LQQIKFNSL

-127 KEVYEMIY
+127 KEVYEMLY
-135 DLLSKYYTESEKLKY
+135 DLLSKYYNDSDLLSY
-150 NIVRI
+150 NIIKV
-155 DSTMVAEAANKLEQ
+155 DSTMVSEAANKLEQ
-169 GMTLGNQTNKKSKQ
+169 GMIIGNQTDKKSTQ

-193 FPSSAEIFTH
+193 FPSSAELFTEQKH
-203 QSEVNEGITVPQV
+203 LNEDITIPQV
-216 IRNYIDKKQNNVFV
+216 IKNYIDKKDNNVFV
-230 FDRGMKSRKIFNELD
+230 FDRGVKSRKVYNELD
-245 EDYWFVTRINYGS
+245 SELKFVTRITPGAIH
-258 NNEVIRSF
+258 EVVESF
-266 DFEENLTIGNLFIK
+266 DLDETLIVGNLAIK
-280 SDDLVYL
+280 TDEKVIL
-287 FDKRH
+287 FNKRH
-292 NRSKP
+292 KRSNP

-302 TVDQKGKGLWFLTNL
+302 TQDKNGKELWFITNL
-317 EDESIETIINIY
+317 FEDKVETIIHIY

-354 KINGL
+354 KKNGL
-359 KILLYM
+359 LIMLYM
-365 TMIVAMLIL
+365 TMIVSMLIL
-374 VYKKSNNLGYKLAMF
+374 VYKKANNLGYKLAMF

>member
-1 MQLFVNQVT
+1 MFVSQIYYKYTNLYIYLYLSQQL
-10 YNNQQVFNM
+10 
-19 LLLLQQEAVKKEL
+19 AVDKEL
-32 NSIHARDL
+32 KNIHARDL

-45 EDSFASIIKDTNVDF
+45 EDKFASIIKDTNVDF

-90 QSFKTN
+90 QSFKTQ

-106 LQNIKYNSL
+106 LQQIKYNSL
-115 SDRLSTM
+115 SDRLATM

-127 KEVYEMIY
+127 KDVYEMLY
-135 DLLSKYYTESEKLKY
+135 DLLSTYYNETDRLSY
-150 NIVRI
+150 NIIRV
-155 DSTMVAEAANKLEQ
+155 DSTMVAEAANKLEK
-169 GMTLGNQTNKKSKQ
+169 GMIIGNQTNKKSKQ

-193 FPSSAEIFTH
+193 FPSSAELFTD
-203 QSEVNEGITVPQV
+203 QSDLNEGVTIPQV
-216 IRNYIDKKQNNVFV
+216 IKNYIDKRDNNVFV
-230 FDRGMKSRKIFNELD
+230 FDRGVKSRKVYNELD
-245 EDYWFVTRINYGS
+245 QELWFVTRIDPGAIY
-258 NNEVIRSF
+258 EVVESF
-266 DFEENLTIGNLFIK
+266 ELEKNLVVGNLTIK
-280 SDDLVYL
+280 KDDLVIL
-287 FDKRH
+287 FDKHHKKSR
-292 NRSKP
+292 P

-302 TVDQKGKGLWFLTNL
+302 TEDSKGKELWFITNL
-317 EDESIETIINIY
+317 LEDKINTIVEIY

-341 IKQELNFK
+341 LKQELNFK

-359 KILLYM
+359 QIMLYM
-365 TMIVAMLIL
+365 TMIVSMLIL
-374 VYKKSNNLGYKLAMF
+374 VYKKANNLGYKLAMF

>member
-1 MQLFVNQVT
+1 MKT
-10 YNNQQVFNM
+10 
-19 LLLLQQEAVKKEL
+19 EL
-32 NSIHARDL
+32 KNIHARDL

-45 EDSFASIIKDTNVDF
+45 EDHFASIIKDTNVDF

-106 LQNIKYNSL
+106 LTKIKYNSL

-122 NVDFF
+122 NVEFF

-135 DLLSKYYTESEKLKY
+135 ELLSKYYNEGEKLKY
-150 NIVRI
+150 NIVRV
-155 DSTMVAEAANKLEQ
+155 DSTMVAEAANKLEK
-169 GMTLGNQTNKKSKQ
+169 GMTLGNQTDKKSKQ
-183 VKYTFSMTNL
+183 IKYTFSMTNL
-193 FPSSAEIFTH
+193 FPSSAEIFTG
-203 QSEVNEGITVPQV
+203 QKETNEGITIPQV
-216 IRNYIDKKQNNVFV
+216 IKNYIDKKENNVFV
-230 FDRGMKSRKIFNELD
+230 FDRGVKSRKVFNEID
-245 EDYWFVTRINYGS
+245 EDYWFVTRINVGS
-258 NNEVIRSF
+258 NYEIIHP
-266 DFEENLTIGNLFIK
+266 FEHQENIKVGNLTVK

-292 NRSKP
+292 NKSHP
-297 FRLIQ
+297 FRLIR
-302 TVDQKGKGLWFLTNL
+302 TTDHKNKDLWFITNL
-317 EDESIETIINIY
+317 VHEDIETIINIY
-329 KKRWDIE
+329 KQRWDIE

-374 VYKKSNNLGYKLAMF
+374 VYKKANNLGYKLAMF

-407 GGDPNL
+407 GGDPSL

>member
-1 MQLFVNQVT
+1 MFVIQLYYKDT
-10 YNNQQVFNM
+10 DLY
-19 LLLLQQEAVKKEL
+19 LLLILSQHFTVEREL
-32 NSIHARDL
+32 KNIHARDL

-45 EDSFASIIKDTNVDF
+45 EDQFASIIKDTNVDF

-106 LQNIKYNSL
+106 LQQIKYNSL

-127 KEVYEMIY
+127 KEVCEMVYEV
-135 DLLSKYYTESEKLKY
+135 LSIQYNETDRLSY
-150 NIVRI
+150 NIVRV
-155 DSTMVAEAANKLEQ
+155 DSTMVAEAANKLME
-169 GMTLGNQTNKKSKQ
+169 GMIIGNQTGKKSKQ

-193 FPSSAEIFTH
+193 FPSSAEIFTS
-203 QSEVNEGITVPQV
+203 QRGLNEGITIPQV
-216 IRNYIDKKQNNVFV
+216 IKNYIDKRDNNVFV
-230 FDRGMKSRKIFNELD
+230 FDRGVKSRKVFNELD
-245 EDYWFVTRINYGS
+245 QDLWFVTRINPGALY
-258 NNEVIRSF
+258 EIIKPYELAEDTVIG
-266 DFEENLTIGNLFIK
+266 NLTIK
-280 SDDLVYL
+280 KDELVVLY
-287 FDKRH
+287 DKRH
-292 NRSKP
+292 NKSNE

-302 TVDQKGKGLWFLTNL
+302 TENNKGKVLWFITNL
-317 EDESIETIINIY
+317 LDEKIEAIIEIY
-329 KKRWDIE
+329 RKRWDIE

-359 KILLYM
+359 QIMLYM

-374 VYKKSNNLGYKLAMF
+374 VYKKANNLGYKMATF

>member
-1 MQLFVNQVT
+1 
-10 YNNQQVFNM
+10 M

-60 QVKKLFGRTMFFLLL
+60 QIKKLFGRTMFFLLL

-106 LQNIKYNSL
+106 LQNIKFNSL

-135 DLLSKYYTESEKLKY
+135 ELLSKYYDESEKLKY

-169 GMTLGNQTNKKSKQ
+169 GITLGNHTDKKSKQ
-183 VKYTFSMTNL
+183 VKYTISMTNL
-193 FPSSAEIFTH
+193 FPSSAEVFTS
-203 QSEVNEGITVPQV
+203 QSEANEGITVPQV
-216 IRNYIDKKQNNVFV
+216 IRNYIDKKENNVFV
-230 FDRGMKSRKIFNELD
+230 FDRGMKSRKVFNEID
-245 EDYWFVTRINYGS
+245 NDYWFVTRINYGS
-258 NNEVIRSF
+258 NYETIKSF
-266 DFEENLTIGNLFIK
+266 NFKEGLTIGNLVIK

-292 NRSKP
+292 KKSFP

-302 TVDQKGKGLWFLTNL
+302 TEDPNGKGIWFLTNL
-317 EDESIETIINIY
+317 EEESIETIINIY

-359 KILLYM
+359 KIMLYM
-365 TMIVAMLIL
+365 TLIVAMLVL
-374 VYKKSNNLGYKLAMF
+374 VYKKVNNLGYKLAMF

-399 GEMLVERL
+399 GEMLVKRL